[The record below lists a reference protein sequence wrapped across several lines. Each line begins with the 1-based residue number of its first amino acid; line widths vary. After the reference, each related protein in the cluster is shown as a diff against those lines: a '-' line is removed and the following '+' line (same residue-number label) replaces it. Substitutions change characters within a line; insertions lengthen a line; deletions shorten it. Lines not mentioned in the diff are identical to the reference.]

1 MCCGGRRQDW
11 LLAMP
16 LERDEHFKANK
27 TLGEYADDAN
37 EVGRIV
43 PPPTAEPHREYHRQL
58 RPDLLKTA
66 PSPSPTSHARCYSP
80 NNMPYTLK

>member
-1 MCCGGRRQDW
+1 LFGLCDLGIGSPEIDYVLRSEIEEVGVKIGCYR
-11 LLAMP
+11 MP

-43 PPPTAEPHREYHRQL
+43 ASADRRA
-58 RPDLLKTA
+58 A
-66 PSPSPTSHARCYSP
+66 P
-80 NNMPYTLK
+80 

>member
-1 MCCGGRRQDW
+1 
-11 LLAMP
+11 MP

-43 PPPTAEPHREYHRQL
+43 ASADRRA
-58 RPDLLKTA
+58 A
-66 PSPSPTSHARCYSP
+66 P
-80 NNMPYTLK
+80 